1 MTFLPLTSPI
11 AARASLQRK
20 MKAALAAGQ
29 GLSGIVDA
37 YEAMCLR
44 PIQGIPAAQDARL
57 FETGTY
63 SFSLRGTERLFH
75 FDLVRQLPH
84 PDPEEEEYL
93 QIHLSC
99 LYPPSEATEAFHRVL
114 WDFDRDPGFFDRIR
128 SSPEFQALK
137 DLRPARVELYLD
149 ET

>member
-1 MTFLPLTSPI
+1 MAPLPLTSPI
-11 AARASLQRK
+11 AARAYLQRK

-29 GLSGIVDA
+29 GLSGLVDA

-44 PIQGIPAAQDARL
+44 PIQGVPAAQDARL

-75 FDLVRQLPH
+75 FDLVRQLPC
-84 PDPEEEEYL
+84 PELDGEEYL

-99 LYPPSEATEAFHRVL
+99 LYPPSEETAAFHRVL
-114 WDFDRDPGFFDRIR
+114 WDFDRDPGFFERIR
-128 SSPEFQALK
+128 SSAEFQALK

>member
-1 MTFLPLTSPI
+1 MTSLPLTSPI
-11 AARASLQRK
+11 AARAYLQRK

-29 GLSGIVDA
+29 GLSGLVDA

-75 FDLVRQLPH
+75 FDLVRQLPC
-84 PDPEEEEYL
+84 PDPPGGGIPSNSPEL
-93 QIHLSC
+93 PLSPGGDDGS
-99 LYPPSEATEAFHRVL
+99 LPPS
-114 WDFDRDPGFFDRIR
+114 
-128 SSPEFQALK
+128 ALG
-137 DLRPARVELYLD
+137 L
-149 ET
+149 